1 MLVRLAFLGFFLLQ
15 LQAALGA
22 PAGSVTRRSND
33 DSGDVDGGRDCD
45 LLNNCPLP

>member
-22 PAGSVTRRSND
+22 PAGSVTRRSNG
-33 DSGDVDGGRDCD
+33 SGDDTGGRDCE
-45 LLNNCPLP
+45 LLDNCPLP